1 MRVLPRRGN
10 WFQGSNFQ
18 DMWDFSRKA
27 EEYFCGPTRNWRNR
41 TSQKAFIHPFG
52 RASIGTASM
61 LFNPRIP
68 LTPTVPKKRPIK
80 ERTHWNATALLG
92 IFTAAAHLTQ
102 RAFVDPLGLYCVGG
116 TGEVLC
122 LPVFHHCLSNDA
134 SSFRRRDLGEDS
146 SLVLPTRQIELAP
159 AFPRPTKKVL
169 SGGSPGKSQSH
180 SLELR

>member
-10 WFQGSNFQ
+10 WFQGSKFQ

-92 IFTAAAHLTQ
+92 IFTAAAHVQVNSTTTGVNQHVAWAPTQ
-102 RAFVDPLGLYCVGG
+102 RAFVAPLGLNCVGE

-122 LPVFHHCLSNDA
+122 LPALPP
-134 SSFRRRDLGEDS
+134 L
-146 SLVLPTRQIELAP
+146 LVQ
-159 AFPRPTKKVL
+159 
-169 SGGSPGKSQSH
+169 
-180 SLELR
+180 